1 MAPAEYPLKT
11 TDPAVASII
20 AAELLRQQQH
30 IELIASE
37 NFTSP
42 AVLEAVGSIL
52 TNKYA
57 EGYPKKRYY
66 GGCEF
71 VDQIESLAI
80 ERAQQLFGCEH
91 ANVQPHSGSQANT
104 AVYLA
109 CLKPGDRILTM
120 SLEHGGHL
128 THGYSKNISGMLYD
142 VTHYGVSE
150 KTGEIDYDQLESLA
164 NREHPKM
171 ITIGASAHSRTI
183 DFERVGRIAQH
194 CGALL
199 MADIAHIAGLVATGL
214 HPSPIPYA
222 DFITTTT
229 HKTLRGPRGGM
240 VMCKKEFAKIIDSVV
255 FPGIQGGPLMHVIA
269 GKAVCFLEALR
280 PEFKQYQRQILKN
293 SKVLCQAMKERGFRI
308 VSDTTDNHL
317 FLIDLRPTHP
327 EISGKDAQIA
337 LERANITLNKNT
349 VPNETRSPFQ
359 ASGLR
364 IGTPAVTTRAMKE
377 DEMLQIAGILDMVL
391 GDMANENAIGEARK
405 QAKEL
410 CNRFP
415 LLQ

>member
-1 MAPAEYPLKT
+1 MTSPLGQLST
-11 TDPAVASII
+11 VDPAIASMI
-20 AAELLRQQQH
+20 EGERQRQRQH

-42 AVLEAVGSIL
+42 AVIEAVGSIL

-57 EGYPKKRYY
+57 EGYPQKRYY

-80 ERAQQLFGCEH
+80 ERAQQLFHCEH

-109 CLKPGDRILTM
+109 CLKPGDKILTM

-128 THGYSKNISGMLYD
+128 SHGYAKNISGMLFE
-142 VTHYGVSE
+142 VTHYGVSDE
-150 KTGEIDYDQLESLA
+150 SGEIDYDQLESIA
-164 NREHPKM
+164 NGLHPKM
-171 ITIGASAHSRTI
+171 ITVGASAYSRTI
-183 DFERVGRIAQH
+183 DFERVGTIAKN

-214 HPSPIPYA
+214 HPTPVPYA
-222 DFITTTT
+222 DFVTTTT

-240 VMCKKEFAKIIDSVV
+240 ILCKKEWAKSIDSAV
-255 FPGIQGGPLMHVIA
+255 FPGTQGGPLMHVIA
-269 GKAVCFLEALR
+269 GKAVCFLEDLR
-280 PEFKQYQRQILKN
+280 PEFKEYQRQILNNCKT
-293 SKVLCQAMKERGFRI
+293 LCNAMEERGFHI
-308 VSDTTDNHL
+308 VSHGTDNHL

-349 VPNETRSPFQ
+349 VPHETRSPFQ
-359 ASGLR
+359 GSGLR
-364 IGTPAVTTRAMKE
+364 IGTPALTTRGMKE
-377 DEMLQIAGILDMVL
+377 KEMLQIANFMEIILKDITDEKVI
-391 GDMANENAIGEARK
+391 ENVQK
-405 QAKEL
+405 QAIEL
-410 CNRFP
+410 CAKFP
-415 LLQ
+415 LPH